1 MITTLIWATFWLDL
15 AVSLLMYSPIVL
27 LLLKRNIPFYWFWY
41 PPVIFVT
48 IWYVLLILYYTSI

>member
-27 LLLKRNIPFYWFWY
+27 LLLKRNIPLYWFWY
-41 PPVIFVT
+41 PPVIFVS
-48 IWYVLLILYYTSI
+48 IWYFLIIIYDISI